1 MDACILKIKMASL
14 KQKMPAIDIDRNKLL
29 KWGSIWLGTKSS
41 TTKTKKTNC
50 FDKKQGMDFGK
61 EVLDPTVAQSFA
73 EMLGNIPVLNP
84 ISNKALLPPEPDCV
98 ELGDTR
104 VIGGIRPQN
113 FDLAYRPDGLRIAY
127 DSKTLNDFDSV
138 KKNWQNMINDLATE
152 ATTVHTRF
160 PYAIVAFIVAIPK
173 PALSTSQEF
182 DIVRTLERL
191 GARKNVLNQSHLAE
205 AISLLIWDP
214 TTGTIDTSVPSSS
227 SHLRIEKFSE
237 ILYSIYLVRYKG
249 LPPHD
254 KS

>member
-1 MDACILKIKMASL
+1 
-14 KQKMPAIDIDRNKLL
+14 
-29 KWGSIWLGTKSS
+29 
-41 TTKTKKTNC
+41 
-50 FDKKQGMDFGK
+50 MDFGK
-61 EVLDPTVAQSFA
+61 IVLDPTIAQALSV
-73 EMLGNIPVLNP
+73 MLGDISVREP
-84 ISNKALLPPEPDCV
+84 INSRSLLPPEPDCI
-98 ELGDTR
+98 EIGDTR

-160 PYAIVAFIVAIPK
+160 PYAIVAFLVAIPK
-173 PALSTSQEF
+173 PALDISQEY

-191 GARKNVLNQSHLAE
+191 SNRKSVQNQNHLAE
-205 AISLLIWDP
+205 VISLIAWDP
-214 TTGTIDTSVPSSS
+214 DTGAIDSSVPNETSN
-227 SHLRIEKFSE
+227 LRIEKFSE
-237 ILYSIYLVRYKG
+237 ILYPVYLERYKG

>member
-1 MDACILKIKMASL
+1 MATL
-14 KQKMPAIDIDRNKLL
+14 KQNMPSINIERNKLS

-41 TTKTKKTNC
+41 TVKSKKTNC

-61 EVLDPTVAQSFA
+61 EVLDPAVAQSFA
-73 EMLGNIPVLNP
+73 EMLGNIPVLAP
-84 ISNKALLPPEPDCV
+84 INNKSLLPPKPDCV
-98 ELGDTR
+98 EIGNTR

-127 DSKTLNDFDSV
+127 DSKTLNDFKSV

-160 PYAIVAFIVAIPK
+160 PYAIVAFFVAIPK
-173 PALSTSQEF
+173 PVLQRSQEF
-182 DIVRTLERL
+182 DIIRILERL
-191 GARKNVLNQSHLAE
+191 GTRKNVLNQNHLAE

-214 TTGTIDTSVPSSS
+214 STGTIDNSIPSSNS
-227 SHLRIEKFSE
+227 NLRIEKFSE
-237 ILYSIYLVRYKG
+237 IIYPIYLERYKG